1 MEDVP
6 ITSSVPAS
14 PNLYEV
20 FGLKRSQVKYSQ
32 PLHSRKEQEKVQM
45 PVKAKSVHMEV
56 AAAATAATKRVAGS
70 SRMKG
75 KNKLL

>member
-6 ITSSVPAS
+6 VTSFVPAS

-32 PLHSRKEQEKVQM
+32 PLHSRKEKENVQM
-45 PVKAKSVHMEV
+45 PVKAKSIHMEV
-56 AAAATAATKRVAGS
+56 VAAAATKRVAGS

>member
-6 ITSSVPAS
+6 VTSFVPAS

-56 AAAATAATKRVAGS
+56 AAAATKRVAGS